1 MMNSD
6 PNEFLAFQE
15 KLIDARAAVLN
26 IFLDNKIQLLG
37 ESTDF
42 KLRCVQSRSIAR
54 LRLIIKSHSNTR
66 IQFGQR

>member
-1 MMNSD
+1 MNSD
-6 PNEFLAFQE
+6 PSEFLVIQE
-15 KLIDARAAVLN
+15 KLIDARAAELN
-26 IFLDNKIQLLG
+26 ILLDSKLKSLG

-54 LRLIIKSHSNTR
+54 LRSITKSHSNTS

>member
-1 MMNSD
+1 MNSD
-6 PNEFLAFQE
+6 SNEFLAFQE
-15 KLIDARAAVLN
+15 KLIDARAADLN
-26 IFLDNKIQLLG
+26 ILLDSKLKSLG

-54 LRLIIKSHSNTR
+54 LRSLTKSHSNTS

>member
-1 MMNSD
+1 MNSD
-6 PNEFLAFQE
+6 PSEFLVIQE
-15 KLIDARAAVLN
+15 KLIDARAAELN
-26 IFLDNKIQLLG
+26 ILLDSKLKSLG

-54 LRLIIKSHSNTR
+54 LRSLTKSHSNTS